1 MNRALFTATL
11 SATLALAPTTVFA
24 ATPARPPAP
33 TLAPA
38 TALSPAPSPAL
49 TQAPSDDTLR
59 LSELQRAALARDPRS
74 AQARVLTEQSKL
86 RLENLRAERFP
97 SFGVNGQAQHQSDVT
112 SVPFP
117 GAVTPFKDTYD
128 ANVAARVRLYDP
140 SRGPRESAERAQL
153 AESGARVDAALYA
166 QRQVVND
173 AFFTALMLD
182 EQQRVLAAG
191 IADLEVQLRL
201 ARERVAAGA
210 SLPGE
215 SAMLEAES
223 LRRGQ
228 SLDELESGRR
238 VALAVLGDL
247 TGRTMSGSEP
257 LALPES
263 EAAVAA
269 ARAAVDSLR
278 VRPEY
283 EQFAKSRELLDSR
296 RAAVAAQEQ
305 PRVSAFGRTGYG
317 RPGLNQLAR
326 DFDSYWLAG
335 VQVEWAP
342 FDWGTVRRERE
353 ALALQQQVIVSE
365 ERAFAD
371 RLRRGT
377 LADLAAV
384 DRLVRALDAD
394 AAIVALRE
402 RVLQETRLRYQEG
415 VVTVGEFVDRET
427 DLNTARLLRA
437 AHRVELAQARAR
449 FLTTVGLEVR

>member
-1 MNRALFTATL
+1 MNRILI
-11 SATLALAPTTVFA
+11 SAALAATIPFA
-24 ATPARPPAP
+24 PLPA
-33 TLAPA
+33 
-38 TALSPAPSPAL
+38 
-49 TQAPSDDTLR
+49 QAQAGDTLH
-59 LSELQRAALARDPRS
+59 LAALQRAARARDPRS
-74 AQARVLTEQSKL
+74 AQAQLLTEQSRL
-86 RLENLRAERFP
+86 RLENLRAERLP
-97 SFGVNGQAQHQSDVT
+97 TLGVNGQAQHQSDVT

-117 GAVTPFKDTYD
+117 GAVLPFKDTYD
-128 ANVAARVRLYDP
+128 ASLAARVRLFDP
-140 SRGPRESAERAQL
+140 SRGPRENAERAQL

-173 AFFTALMLD
+173 AFFTALLLD
-182 EQQRVLAAG
+182 GQRQVLAAG
-191 IADLEVQLRL
+191 LTDLELQLKL
-201 ARERVAAGA
+201 ARERVAIGV
-210 SLPGE
+210 SLAGE
-215 SAMLEAES
+215 SAMLEAEL
-223 LRRGQ
+223 LRRRQ
-228 SLDELESGRR
+228 SLDEIESGRR

-247 TGRTMSGSEP
+247 TGRTMTGTEA
-257 LALPES
+257 LAIEES
-263 EAAVAA
+263 AAAVTA
-269 ARAAVDSLR
+269 ARGAIDSLR
-278 VRPEY
+278 QRPEY
-283 EQFAKSRELLDSR
+283 AQFTRSRELVDAR

-326 DFDSYWLAG
+326 EFDSYWLAG

-353 ALALQQQVIVSE
+353 ALTLQREVIASE

-384 DRLVRALDAD
+384 DRLARALDSD
-394 AAIVALRE
+394 SAIIALRE

-427 DLNTARLLRA
+427 ERNTARLTRV
-437 AHRVELAQARAR
+437 AHIVELAQARAR